1 MHNNKCL
8 KENPNPNPNQPLLAY
23 HFIQALTR
31 INLTAHTTT
40 STKQRSHIIKHAA
53 YVSMAFAAGNKR
65 TWTHAVLLHNRF
77 PLKTRFHRL
86 SGSRRS
92 FIMSLSRNKKTHRHA
107 HLLRSLVP
115 GGHAMEFSSLLMET
129 ANYIQYLTAQV
140 RLMQCIVEKFDMHV

>member
-1 MHNNKCL
+1 MHNNKYL
-8 KENPNPNPNQPLLAY
+8 KENPNQPLLAY

-31 INLTAHTTT
+31 INLAAHTT

-65 TWTHAVLLHNRF
+65 TWTHAVLHNRF
-77 PLKTRFHRL
+77 PIKTRFHRL

-92 FIMSLSRNKKTHRHA
+92 FIVSLSRNKETLHQA